1 MSTLRSPIPPEQAD
15 QLQAEWLGGCARGD
29 LDAFHKLYLA
39 TAPRLLGV
47 IALLTGRGAVAEE
60 LLQDVY
66 LQIWK
71 AAGQFRASSG
81 SPMAWMAA
89 MARYRAIDH
98 LRARGARP
106 ELAVA
111 DLRNVVDVDDTD
123 EDPTLRVA
131 DPRADPSKAFE
142 DRTIDTSLGRCVR
155 ALQGMQRQTICLAYY
170 QGLTHSEIAQHLA
183 VPHGS
188 VKTWARR
195 GLAALKACLERCGW
209 SGAGS

>member
-1 MSTLRSPIPPEQAD
+1 MRPLRSPIPPEQAD
-15 QLQAEWLGGCARGD
+15 QLQADWLERCARGD

-66 LQIWK
+66 LRIWK
-71 AAGQFRASSG
+71 AAGQFRAGSG

-89 MARYRAIDH
+89 LARYRAIDH

-106 ELAVA
+106 EVAVA
-111 DLRNVVDVDDTD
+111 DLPHVVDGDGMD
-123 EDPTLRVA
+123 EDLTQRVA
-131 DPRADPSKAFE
+131 DPHADPSKAFE
-142 DRTIDTSLGRCVR
+142 DVSLDASLGHCVR

-170 QGLTHSEIAQHLA
+170 QGLTHSEIAEHLA